1 MKIPKEKFIKN
12 ENLEGYKYNLNTFIR
27 VTGMQTLEK

>member
-12 ENLEGYKYNLNTFIR
+12 ENLEGYKYNLNTFR